1 MKNFY
6 KAATLLSKNVVR
18 KKNNVCATIRRIKDC
33 EMKNNNVYDREI
45 LSKSGHLESYTQYL
59 AKLIYHIQLD
69 RVSIKESAISRKIIL
84 PNNCKDY
91 ISDVPRHANKLTN
104 YSTTVRTTLL
114 SIILFTLTNLINI
127 NIVNGQSEKDYLHQT
142 LKVGESI
149 PNEIWTN
156 ENKVLNLPD
165 QSSTVTLMDYKHKKL
180 IILDF
185 WTSWCSS
192 CLKSFNKLNGIQ
204 RNFNDKIQIL
214 LINPSKSKDD
224 KNRIQYIFD
233 KQAENVSGNFIIP
246 TIYRDEI
253 FTNLFKPK
261 VYPHLVWLS
270 STGKILAITGSSEL
284 TKERVISFMKGEGG
298 GDE

>member
-6 KAATLLSKNVVR
+6 KAATFLSKNVVR
-18 KKNNVCATIRRIKDC
+18 KNNVCATIRRIKDC
-33 EMKNNNVYDREI
+33 EMQNTNVSDREI

-69 RVSIKESAISRKIIL
+69 RVSIKESAMSRKIIL

-91 ISDVPRHANKLTN
+91 ISDVPRYSNKRN
-104 YSTTVRTTLL
+104 SYSTTVPTTLL
-114 SIILFTLTNLINI
+114 SIILFTLTNIINI
-127 NIVNGQSEKDYLHQT
+127 NIVKGQSENDYLHQT

-156 ENKVLNLPD
+156 ENKVLNLSD
-165 QSSTVTLMDYKHKKL
+165 QKSTVTLMDYKHKEL

-192 CLKSFNKLNGIQ
+192 CLKSFDKLNSIQ

-233 KQAENVSGNFIIP
+233 KQAENISGNFIIP
-246 TIYRDEI
+246 TIYKDEI

-270 STGKILAITGSSEL
+270 SSGEILAITGSSEL
-284 TKERVISFMKGEGG
+284 TKDRVMSFMKGKGG